1 MVENHKHIKNIR
13 SANNKI
19 VCSGCVSKEDKHG
32 NECFCECHERGLL
45 TCLNC
50 ERFHR

>member
-1 MVENHKHIKNIR
+1 MESHTHTKNIR

-32 NECFCECHERGLL
+32 NECFCKCHKDLKLKCNECEM
-45 TCLNC
+45 
-50 ERFHR
+50 FHR